1 MWTDTLASA
10 QLTAAAAW
18 VVATYAIQFGPSAHA
33 QRTIAFGLVAWFF
46 AVTFTGASGFLTDF
60 LMFDVPGVGYLV
72 GIPIA
77 TLTTLLLST
86 QEGRRRVDRASM
98 SAIISVQFLR
108 VPGFCFIILRSADRL
123 PAPFAPVA
131 GWGDILA
138 GILAVP
144 TMSINN
150 KEELNTF
157 AVLIWNIIGAAD
169 LFTAVSLGLLSFPGP
184 LQIFTGL
191 PNSVP
196 MMTMPWIIIAGF
208 LVPTLI
214 SLHIVVFYRMF
225 STPSKRNQ
233 GSSQLLKKHWRLFF
247 SLVLLVVFSK
257 ALVATWLISSE
268 CSLLYTLQ
276 SWFLSAPDTAGD
288 VDGREH
294 LRHQR
299 Q

>member
-33 QRTIAFGLVAWFF
+33 QLTIALGLAAWFF
-46 AVTFTGASGFLTDF
+46 AVTFIGASGFLTDF
-60 LMFDVPGVGYLV
+60 LMFGVPGVGYLV

-86 QEGRRRVDRASM
+86 QEGRRRVDKASM
-98 SAIISVQFLR
+98 PAIISVQFLR
-108 VPGFCFIILRSADRL
+108 VLGFWFIILRSANRL

-144 TMSINN
+144 TAISINN
-150 KEELNTF
+150 KEDEFDTI

-169 LFTAVSLGLLSFPGP
+169 LFAAVSLGLLSFPGP

-191 PNSVP
+191 PDSVP
-196 MMTMPWIIIAGF
+196 MMTMPWIIIPGF

-225 STPSKRNQ
+225 STPAGRNQ
-233 GSSQLLKKHWRLFF
+233 GSDRRMKKH
-247 SLVLLVVFSK
+247 
-257 ALVATWLISSE
+257 
-268 CSLLYTLQ
+268 
-276 SWFLSAPDTAGD
+276 
-288 VDGREH
+288 
-294 LRHQR
+294 
-299 Q
+299 